1 MYAVDPSAPHDKFMC
16 ELNKLGI
23 CEGCYI
29 LDAEAP
35 KCYTDA
41 MFTRAMMIYNAF
53 AGFSVGNENNLG
65 KLIEKSA
72 PCVKALIRD
81 VRTYA
86 DKCNG
91 SLRPVPIG
99 LDNADIDTPTHP
111 RASWLGYYDCLKDG
125 NENTRAEWYCCYLF
139 QIDKFYLTPDNCD
152 HDAIPCTY
160 SKYPEFDHLAQAYN
174 TTKPSAL
181 TLKSFE
187 PTRKE
192 SMACPADFPTVPLP
206 ARPNVKI
213 FECSVYQ
220 PQCNGGSSNKQVTVQ
235 PDASTAAPKKPFGP
249 ASAPTSAPADPSTPG
264 SNDASSAALTMAAVG
279 VCAAMVQ
286 FV

>member
-1 MYAVDPSAPHDKFMC
+1 
-16 ELNKLGI
+16 
-23 CEGCYI
+23 
-29 LDAEAP
+29 
-35 KCYTDA
+35 
-41 MFTRAMMIYNAF
+41 
-53 AGFSVGNENNLG
+53 
-65 KLIEKSA
+65 
-72 PCVKALIRD
+72 
-81 VRTYA
+81 
-86 DKCNG
+86 
-91 SLRPVPIG
+91 
-99 LDNADIDTPTHP
+99 
-111 RASWLGYYDCLKDG
+111 
-125 NENTRAEWYCCYLF
+125 CCYLF
-139 QIDKFYLTPDNCD
+139 QIDKLYLTPDNCD

>member
-1 MYAVDPSAPHDKFMC
+1 MVVG
-16 ELNKLGI
+16 GI
-23 CEGCYI
+23 
-29 LDAEAP
+29 
-35 KCYTDA
+35 
-41 MFTRAMMIYNAF
+41 AF
-53 AGFSVGNENNLG
+53 EYSVEKANL
-65 KLIEKSA
+65 
-72 PCVKALIRD
+72 
-81 VRTYA
+81 
-86 DKCNG
+86 
-91 SLRPVPIG
+91 
-99 LDNADIDTPTHP
+99 
-111 RASWLGYYDCLKDG
+111 
-125 NENTRAEWYCCYLF
+125 
-139 QIDKFYLTPDNCD
+139 IDKSGAPDNCD

>member
-1 MYAVDPSAPHDKFMC
+1 MVVGGIAFEYSVEKANLIDKSATP
-16 ELNKLGI
+16 
-23 CEGCYI
+23 
-29 LDAEAP
+29 P
-35 KCYTDA
+35 
-41 MFTRAMMIYNAF
+41 F
-53 AGFSVGNENNLG
+53 AGKDPGRYGIGYFS
-65 KLIEKSA
+65 
-72 PCVKALIRD
+72 
-81 VRTYA
+81 
-86 DKCNG
+86 
-91 SLRPVPIG
+91 
-99 LDNADIDTPTHP
+99 
-111 RASWLGYYDCLKDG
+111 
-125 NENTRAEWYCCYLF
+125 
-139 QIDKFYLTPDNCD
+139 PDNCD

-264 SNDASSAALTMAAVG
+264 SNDASSAALTMVAVG
-279 VCAAMVQ
+279 VCVAMVQ